1 MEKKISYQVTK
12 PIQDYVD
19 LRLHNLRLIF
29 DLIQQ
34 CSPISRMELAQKTGL
49 SATSIVRICGN
60 LSEAGLI
67 RELPSPRV
75 KKAGRRAVMLGV
87 CEDAVC
93 TLCISLDIGAC
104 QCAITNINNQTLAS
118 REFIYEGQ
126 ASCEQLLTH
135 MKRLMTC
142 LCVEAKLSVDRIKG
156 VGISVVGGVD
166 GDVVL
171 FSPQLNW
178 SNVPIRSIAEEIFGL
193 PATVENDCKASLIGE
208 CRAQYGRNPP
218 LNISYLAF
226 ERTGVGSATII
237 NGNLLRGSDNIAGEV
252 GHITVDPNGML
263 CDCGRRGCLQT
274 YLTEKFL
281 VQRGMAIS
289 PEFNSIMAINDAYG
303 KGDCRVCELF
313 EQVQQQIAMA
323 FNTLMCAY
331 NPDFVIFNDAY
342 YLNTYWKWMQ
352 EKSKESESFLFRPLV
367 ASLRILPAVLGD
379 TACLYGIS
387 CITQD
392 AALARHLEKSIEMME
407 TPDERAEAETRREF
421 QAGKR
426 SVK

>member
-1 MEKKISYQVTK
+1 MPVPVLITISGTQKFDWDEPETIQLVTQGEYTYE
-12 PIQDYVD
+12 P
-19 LRLHNLRLIF
+19 
-29 DLIQQ
+29 
-34 CSPISRMELAQKTGL
+34 
-49 SATSIVRICGN
+49 
-60 LSEAGLI
+60 GLI
-67 RELPSPRV
+67 SFSYMETEMTGMEGVTTTFTIENGDRVTLLREGKVHST
-75 KKAGRRAVMLGV
+75 M
-87 CEDAVC
+87 
-93 TLCISLDIGAC
+93 TYLCG
-104 QCAITNINNQTLAS
+104 
-118 REFIYEGQ
+118 
-126 ASCEQLLTH
+126 
-135 MKRLMTC
+135 
-142 LCVEAKLSVDRIKG
+142 EARLSVDRIKG

-208 CRAQYGRNPP
+208 CRVQYGRHPP

-426 SVK
+426 SIK